1 MKTKKIKVREIVIKL
16 TFDPLEWEDYD
27 DVCDELML
35 EDGLSLKEG
44 IEYEI
49 LPPVKKLKK

>member
-1 MKTKKIKVREIVIKL
+1 MKNKKTIDNKPITREIIIKL
-16 TFDPLEWEDYD
+16 QFNWDDYS

-49 LPPVKKLKK
+49 LPPVKK